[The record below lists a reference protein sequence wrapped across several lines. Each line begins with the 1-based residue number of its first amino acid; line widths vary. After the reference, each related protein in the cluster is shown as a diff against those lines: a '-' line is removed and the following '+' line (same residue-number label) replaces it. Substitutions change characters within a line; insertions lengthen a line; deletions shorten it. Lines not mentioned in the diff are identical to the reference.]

1 MEKNCFVASVMN
13 WIKVT
18 SQMTLNTSNLR
29 KDKAI
34 RSSTLEKQDRLL
46 EILNVRSSNINT
58 SKDGGDD
65 LPLKSHLSLHIQLQ
79 EKDCRRWR

>member
-34 RSSTLEKQDRLL
+34 QSSTLEKQDRLL
-46 EILNVRSSNINT
+46 EILNVRSS
-58 SKDGGDD
+58 
-65 LPLKSHLSLHIQLQ
+65 
-79 EKDCRRWR
+79 

>member
-1 MEKNCFVASVMN
+1 MEKNCSVASVMN

-29 KDKAI
+29 KDKPI
-34 RSSTLEKQDRLL
+34 QSSALEKQDRLL
-46 EILNVRSSNINT
+46 EILNVRSSYVNI

-79 EKDCRRWR
+79 AKDFRRWR

>member
-18 SQMTLNTSNLR
+18 SQMTLNTSNLC

-34 RSSTLEKQDRLL
+34 QSPTLEKQDRLL
-46 EILNVRSSNINT
+46 EILNVRSSYVNIRR
-58 SKDGGDD
+58 DGGDD

-79 EKDCRRWR
+79 AKDCRRWR